1 MLNQSQPQDAEGR
14 KEAQL
19 LRSTQLST
27 SARIFGVICPVLLA
41 TTFCLTVPAIL
52 VIADGAILV
61 AALAAF
67 LGERSSRGAFAD
79 EPAL

>member
-1 MLNQSQPQDAEGR
+1 M
-14 KEAQL
+14 
-19 LRSTQLST
+19 STP
-27 SARIFGVICPVLLA
+27 ARILGVICPVLLA

-61 AALAAF
+61 AAVATF
-67 LGERSSRGAFAD
+67 FEERSSRGALAD